1 MPSLKPT
8 PIVMTATLVLLEDR
22 TIQRR
27 GIIEIP
33 ATWGRTSPLVLVADV
48 LVLPPSYYSNFKFQP
63 SKSNWSNI
71 NLLHNSRVIQ
81 SWVQEYIFQ
90 QFQQDYYP
98 VAQDASFLQCTE
110 KNILRTIA
118 ELGAGLP
125 TPVPVFTITSFE
137 AGGSTYPL
145 MFGDII
151 LISTTNDARIRYRLY
166 SMPTYACVSDP
177 IPLGIPQT
185 PSVQEVL
192 EFDSP
197 NKDVVYPI
205 SAPYNPPD
213 DNGFTYVPP
222 TIPSNSGVWNFTFK
236 GADSPTIFSDTA
248 PGFSDDNPG
257 VLIEPNSSCVNNE
270 LNSIFSQT
278 RGVRYYPDNL
288 RLSTCGSG
296 AMQILNQVF
305 SPD

>member
-1 MPSLKPT
+1 MSSE
-8 PIVMTATLVLLEDR
+8 LVLLEDR
-22 TIQRR
+22 IIQRR
-27 GIIEIP
+27 GIIQIP
-33 ATWGRTSPLVLVADV
+33 STWERTSPLVLACD
-48 LVLPPSYYSNFKFQP
+48 LVVFSPSYYSNFKYQP

-81 SWVQEYIFQ
+81 SWTQEYAFQ

-98 VAQDASFLQCTE
+98 VAQDALFLQCVE
-110 KNILRTIA
+110 KNIINFIA
-118 ELGAGLP
+118 AIGAGLP
-125 TPVPVFTITSFE
+125 TPILLLPITSFE
-137 AGGSTYPL
+137 AGGATYPL
-145 MFGDII
+145 LFGDNL
-151 LISTTNDARIRYRLY
+151 LIATTNDARIRYRLY
-166 SMPTYACVSDP
+166 AMPTYTCSTDP
-177 IPLGIPQT
+177 LPLGIPGT
-185 PSVQEVL
+185 PAVPVVL

-197 NKDVVYPI
+197 TKDVVYPI
-205 SAPYNPPD
+205 SAPYTPPD

-222 TIPSNSGVWNFTFK
+222 TTPSTSGVWTFTFK
-236 GADSPTIFSDTA
+236 GADSPTVFSDTA

-278 RGVRYYPDNL
+278 RGVRYYPDNF